1 MFDDKRP
8 RGLADLLHPFLSFF
22 PHTAT
27 ETLVRVSILQPCE
40 AESKQ
45 LEKFIIWLP
54 SDDAQTHKKKSEN
67 QNIKWIYNKNVG
79 GGGKCFDVDKNM
91 GRRAREDRWDSV
103 QTDQVM
109 EEPARPPSNT
119 SEEVNPNFSPA
130 YSDTAVLLGPP
141 DQTSPSAWNGVAW
154 HHRPDEGS

>member
-1 MFDDKRP
+1 MFCDKRP

-22 PHTAT
+22 SPRTAT
-27 ETLVRVSILQPCE
+27 ETLVRVSLLQPCE

-54 SDDAQTHKKKSEN
+54 SDDAQTHKKKNKLEN
-67 QNIKWIYNKNVG
+67 PNIKWVG
-79 GGGKCFDVDKNM
+79 GECFDVDKNM

-109 EEPARPPSNT
+109 EEPAPPPPNT

-130 YSDTAVLLGPP
+130 YSDTAVLLRPP
-141 DQTSPSAWNGVAW
+141 AQTSRSAWNSVAW
-154 HHRPDEGS
+154 QHRPDEGS